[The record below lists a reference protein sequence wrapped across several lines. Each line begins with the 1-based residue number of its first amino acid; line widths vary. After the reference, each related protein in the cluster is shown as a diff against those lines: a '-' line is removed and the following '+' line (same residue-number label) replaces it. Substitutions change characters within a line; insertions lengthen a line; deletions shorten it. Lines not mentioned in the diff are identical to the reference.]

1 MIIYVYIMYIY
12 VPRNRLFPNFCLFG
26 VNSNPPFGIGACAEA
41 VRDFVAHVLS
51 PSRHVPK
58 PLEPEQ
64 IVVLTPYLQQ
74 KELLQSALEK
84 AKLQVRERSLSDFEH
99 FLS

>member
-1 MIIYVYIMYIY
+1 MGQ
-12 VPRNRLFPNFCLFG
+12 LKL
-26 VNSNPPFGIGACAEA
+26 PFSIGACAEA
-41 VRDFVAHVLS
+41 VQDFVAHVLS

-74 KELLQSALEK
+74 KELLQSALAR
-84 AKLQVRERSLSDFEH
+84 AKLQVREWWSLSDFEP

>member
-1 MIIYVYIMYIY
+1 M
-12 VPRNRLFPNFCLFG
+12 
-26 VNSNPPFGIGACAEA
+26 
-41 VRDFVAHVLS
+41 RDFVAHVLT

-84 AKLQVRERSLSDFEH
+84 AKLQVREPVRFRALACHEPSQCDIETH
-99 FLS
+99 